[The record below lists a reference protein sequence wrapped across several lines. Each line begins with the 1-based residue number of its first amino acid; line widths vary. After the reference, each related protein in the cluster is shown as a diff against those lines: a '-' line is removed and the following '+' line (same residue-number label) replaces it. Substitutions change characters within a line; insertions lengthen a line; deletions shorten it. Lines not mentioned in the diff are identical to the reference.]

1 MEVWACLVAAKL
13 LSKEDLLC
21 SGRGAAGQTPQSAR
35 RISHSEDRCGYK
47 DVSPTN
53 VDDIT
58 GMFTDTPATEVAK
71 EVRPFQA
78 PAGHATF
85 TFGDDRDV
93 PAST

>member
-1 MEVWACLVAAKL
+1 MEVWACIVAAKL
-13 LSKEDLLC
+13 ISKGDLLC
-21 SGRGAAGQTPQSAR
+21 SGRGVAGRTPQSAM
-35 RISHSEDRCGYK
+35 RISKEDRCAYQ